1 MKENASWYAS
11 SFSSALSSS
20 VNSEEV
26 ERERRSKRE
35 QKKKQNERRASLNTM
50 LGLEGVSQEETEKM
64 MKEHLYPVVE
74 KAPEVEIKVPE
85 VMGKK
90 KG

>member
-20 VNSEEV
+20 VNSEEL
-26 ERERRSKRE
+26 ERERRTKRE
-35 QKKKQNERRASLNTM
+35 AKKKLRRASLNTM
-50 LGLEGVSQEETEKM
+50 LGLEGVSQAETEKI